1 MPKNS
6 FFIRYLE
13 SNNSFSNMLQIKVFT
28 FNPFYENTY
37 ILYDETGKAV
47 IVDPGCYEREER
59 EELMDFVRAEH
70 LQVTDLVNTHCH
82 IDHVLGNEFVKTTF
96 KVPLSIHQKE
106 VSVLKSVQAYAPSYG
121 FAGYQASEPD
131 QFLEDGKFLQVGN
144 ERLKILFVPGHSP
157 GHVVFYHEESK
168 TCIAGDTLFQG
179 SIGRTDLPGGD
190 HATLLNAIKSV
201 MFTLPEDTIV
211 FPGHGPET
219 SIGVEKEHNPFVG
232 KRAGYR

>member
-1 MPKNS
+1 
-6 FFIRYLE
+6 
-13 SNNSFSNMLQIKVFT
+13 MLQIKVFT

-47 IVDPGCYEREER
+47 IVDPGCYEREEK
-59 EELMDFVRAEH
+59 EELLDFISSEK
-70 LQVTDLVNTHCH
+70 LQVTQLVNTHCH

-106 VSVLKSVQAYAPSYG
+106 VPVLKSVQVYAPSYG
-121 FAGYQASEPD
+121 FARYQASEPD
-131 QFLEDGKFLQVGN
+131 QFLDPGKVLQVGY
-144 ERLKILFVPGHSP
+144 EQLKILYVPGHSP
-157 GHVVFYHEESK
+157 GHVVFYHTESK

-190 HATLLNAIKSV
+190 HGTLLHAIKSV
-201 MFTLPEDTIV
+201 LFTLPEDTIV

-219 SIGVEKEHNPFVG
+219 SIGAEKEYNPFVG
-232 KRAGYR
+232 KRAGFR

>member
-1 MPKNS
+1 
-6 FFIRYLE
+6 
-13 SNNSFSNMLQIKVFT
+13 MLQIKVFT
-28 FNPFYENTY
+28 FNPFSENTY
-37 ILYDETGKAV
+37 VLYDTTSKAV

-59 EELMDFVRAEH
+59 EELTDFIRAEG

-82 IDHVLGNEFVKTTF
+82 IDHVLGNEFVKNTF
-96 KVPLSIHQKE
+96 KVPLAIHQKE
-106 VSVLKSVQAYAPSYG
+106 IPVLKSVQAYAPSYG

-131 QFLEDGKFLQVGN
+131 HFLEEGKFLQVGN
-144 ERLKILFVPGHSP
+144 EKLQILFVPGHSP
-157 GHVVFYHEESK
+157 GHVVFYHDETK

-190 HATLLNAIKSV
+190 HGTLLNAIKNV
-201 MFTLPEDTIV
+201 LFTLPEDTTV

-219 SIGVEKEHNPFVG
+219 SIGTEKEFNPFVG